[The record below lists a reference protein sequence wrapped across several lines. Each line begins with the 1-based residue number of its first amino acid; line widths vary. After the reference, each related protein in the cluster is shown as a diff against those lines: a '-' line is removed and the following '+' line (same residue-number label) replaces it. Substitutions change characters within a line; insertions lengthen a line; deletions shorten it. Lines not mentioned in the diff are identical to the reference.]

1 MSSTSTVRVPFDI
14 EATFTAKG
22 LATRRRIIEGAAA
35 EIRENGVIE
44 VTLDDVRQRTGTSK
58 SQLFHYFP
66 EGKEQLLLAVARYEA
81 DRVLSYQ
88 AEFFERLDS
97 WASWA
102 SWRDTVVAHY
112 RDQGQQC
119 PLSMVIGH
127 LGRTTPGAQAV
138 TSELFGRWQEE
149 LAAGIRQM
157 QDGGE
162 IAADLDVERATAA
175 LIASI
180 QGGVLIMLATGEVAA
195 LEAAIDVAIEHLH
208 SAPRG

>member
-1 MSSTSTVRVPFDI
+1 MPSTSAPRVPFDI

-22 LATRRRIIEGAAA
+22 LATRRRIVEGAAA

-66 EGKEQLLLAVARYEA
+66 EGKEQLLLAVARFEA

-88 AEFFERLDS
+88 EDYLERLDS
-97 WASWA
+97 WAAWA
-102 SWRDTVVAHY
+102 SWRDAVVAHY
-112 RDQGQQC
+112 REQGQRC

-138 TSELFGRWQEE
+138 TSELFRRWQEE
-149 LAAGIRQM
+149 LAAGIRHM
-157 QDGGE
+157 QRGGD
-162 IAADLDVERATAA
+162 ISPDLDVDRATAA

-180 QGGVLIMLATGEVAA
+180 QGGVLIMLATGQVGP
-195 LEAAIDVAIEHLH
+195 LEAALDVTIEHL
-208 SAPRG
+208 RDTR